1 MKDLHVQR
9 TVTNG
14 WTPQSLQGV
23 NTAQFRKA
31 ARKAARSKAAV
42 TALLGAV
49 PLLWL
54 VGPVKAVAAT
64 TPGFAVVLVVASAVC
79 GIMSLVSAFQLP
91 AYLRRPDEP
100 LHLPGG
106 RSNDPY
112 GAVDALDALL
122 EELRAV
128 PRNPR
133 RLAKAYDDAMDKLQK
148 LHPDMPLRALVRRGY
163 YPSRPVVET
172 NGRSTYLDNDASA
185 DHVQWDRMS
194 TATDDLRATLKS
206 SDLLTEGEVRRT
218 LAWLVPPLR
227 AVLRHHG
234 VATHRIEYLA
244 PKQQPTAI
252 ADAAAIAATALPA
265 PADDPE
271 PMPDDALS
279 PVEDR
284 LNASATM
291 TVSAVR
297 TLALSLQ
304 AAEDDLF
311 AGDDLQTGRTLME
324 QHVPSLVR
332 AYIVAHDASQGEERD
347 QIRAEFAAGI
357 GVVRDTLAGIMRR
370 HAQEARRRMEDETR
384 FLRMRHGEGDS
395 SLSPASDI
403 PVF

>member
-9 TVTNG
+9 TVTEG
-14 WTPQSLQGV
+14 WTNTSLKGR
-23 NTAQFRKA
+23 NEAEFRKA
-31 ARKAARSKAAV
+31 ARKAARSKTAV
-42 TALLGAV
+42 TALIGAL
-49 PLLWL
+49 PFLWL
-54 VGPVKAVAAT
+54 VEPVRAT
-64 TPGFAVVLVVASAVC
+64 IGTPLGFAIFVASAAC
-79 GIMSLVSAFQLP
+79 GIICLIGLFQLP
-91 AYLRRPDEP
+91 AYHRRPNLP
-100 LHLPGG
+100 LHLPGA

-128 PRNPR
+128 PRSPR
-133 RLAKAYDDAMDKLQK
+133 RLAKAYEDATERLQK
-148 LHPDMPLRALVRRGY
+148 LHPDVPLRALVRQGY

-172 NGRSTYLDNDASA
+172 NGRSTYLDHDASA
-185 DHVQWDRMS
+185 DHVHWDRMS
-194 TATDDLRATLKS
+194 AAADDLRATMRS
-206 SDLLTEGEVRRT
+206 SDILTENEVRSA
-218 LAWLVPPLR
+218 LSSLVPPLR
-227 AVLRHHG
+227 AVLRTHG
-234 VATHRIEYLA
+234 VATHRIEYLP
-244 PKQQPTAI
+244 PKQQTAAI
-252 ADAAAIAATALPA
+252 ADASTPAAAALPA
-265 PADDPE
+265 PVEEPE
-271 PMPDDALS
+271 AMPDDALS

-291 TVSAVR
+291 AVSAVR

-311 AGDDLQTGRTLME
+311 TGDDLQTGRTLMA

-347 QIRAEFAAGI
+347 QIRAEFAAGV

-384 FLRMRHGEGDS
+384 FLRMRHGEGDD
-395 SLSPASDI
+395 SLSPASET

>member
-9 TVTNG
+9 TVTEG
-14 WTPQSLQGV
+14 WTNTSLQSRNV
-23 NTAQFRKA
+23 AQFRKA
-31 ARKAARSKAAV
+31 ARRAARSKILV
-42 TALLGAV
+42 TGLAGSVPFMWLLGPVSATMGT
-49 PLLWL
+49 PLGFALFVASVVCAIMCL
-54 VGPVKAVAAT
+54 VGV
-64 TPGFAVVLVVASAVC
+64 
-79 GIMSLVSAFQLP
+79 FQLP
-91 AYLRRPDEP
+91 GYLRRPDEP

-112 GAVDALDALL
+112 GAADALDTLL

-133 RLAKAYDDAMDKLQK
+133 RLAKAYDDAVDRLQK
-148 LHPDMPLRALVRRGY
+148 LHPDVPLRALVRRGY

-172 NGRSTYLDNDASA
+172 NGRSTYLDYDASA
-185 DHVQWDRMS
+185 DHVHWDRMS
-194 TATDDLRATLKS
+194 TAMDDLRATLKS
-206 SDLLTEGEVRRT
+206 SDLLTERDVRSA
-218 LAWLVPPLR
+218 LSWLVPPLR
-227 AVLRHHG
+227 AVLRRHG
-234 VATHRIEYLA
+234 VATHRIEYLP
-244 PKQQPTAI
+244 PKQQPVAVTDGTI
-252 ADAAAIAATALPA
+252 PAAVALPA

-297 TLALSLQ
+297 TLALSLE

-311 AGDDLQTGRTLME
+311 TGDDLQTGRTLMA

-347 QIRAEFAAGI
+347 QIRAEFAAGL

-384 FLRMRHGEGDS
+384 FLRMRHGEGDG
-395 SLSPASDI
+395 SLSPASET
-403 PVF
+403 PV